1 MSDQLTDRARKA
13 AEEIAKLCFDTTID
27 PCEIVQGGCIDGNGS
42 CENHVSSVFAA
53 IIDRHVREIIV
64 PYQKTIECAAY
75 KLACSVSPQC
85 PGDTGDMSCSDDECE
100 RDTDSIAEC
109 WVKCFSNMIAE
120 KIHEEAAP
128 CLKK

>member
-1 MSDQLTDRARKA
+1 MPDQLTDRARKA
-13 AEEIAKLCFDTTID
+13 AEEIF
-27 PCEIVQGGCIDGNGS
+27 EY
-42 CENHVSSVFAA
+42 VSEMPAHIPGETAQDIFNRAIEGMAA
-53 IIDRHVREIIV
+53 IFDRHMWEIII

-109 WVKCFSNMIAE
+109 WVKCFTNMITE
-120 KIHEEAAP
+120 EIHKEAAP
-128 CLKK
+128 CPE